1 MNAFRN
7 LKSGLKSLSQKP
19 EVDRELEEELETYE
33 QASAAQKERSGMN
46 PEAAR
51 RAARAEIGSR
61 SSVKHQVWSS
71 RWESAVDNLLQD
83 VRLALRALWKS
94 PGFTLIALLSLTL
107 GIGANTAIFTLFN
120 AILLRPL
127 PVQHPNQLVLFGDGQ
142 ASGLTLG
149 LPGGFTRLYSY
160 FEFKEF
166 TAKSPDFSGIA
177 AVSSFQY
184 ENRATFG
191 NGSLEKV
198 QIDLISGSY
207 FNVLGVPAVLG
218 RTISTADDQAAGGGP
233 VAVASYGW
241 FMRHANGD
249 PSALGKIIHIA
260 DHDYTLIG
268 VAKPGFQGVS
278 VGNSTDL
285 WIPLS
290 MEKEISPSH
299 NGIADKFFQNL
310 DLIARL
316 KPGVTGTQAETSTN
330 LIFQQILHS
339 DFLSSSPSAKDL
351 TTVQHATIK
360 LTSAARG
367 TASFRNHF
375 ALPLQIL
382 MTIVALVLLI
392 ACANIANMLLARG
405 VSRAREVAVRMAL
418 GASRARIVL
427 QLLTESALLAVTGS
441 ILGVALAWRAS
452 AMLLHMA
459 TPGPTPVPIDVT
471 PDLPVLAFT
480 LLITV
485 FTVVL
490 FGVLP
495 ALNATRLESQGS
507 LTPALRDGR
516 GSAPTR
522 NNLARTLI
530 VGQIAL
536 SVLLLTA
543 AGLFL
548 HSLVKLTSVDTGFD
562 KKNVLVFFLDSSAA
576 NLPHDA
582 EQALAVHLQ
591 DQIEQQ
597 VQAIP
602 GVQSDS
608 FSFMTFNTGNWTDAV
623 TFQGVPRNSGNN
635 KEVSFNNVSNG
646 FFSAMGIPLVAGRTF
661 TTQDTFHTPKV
672 AVINQTM
679 ARRFF
684 PTGSP
689 IGRHFGFGDDPAHSG
704 EIEVIGVVKD
714 AKHNDLGEDPEM
726 GAYFPC
732 TQGPGFYG
740 NFIVRYAG
748 DPEPIVA
755 ATRRIVAS
763 TNPNILVDN
772 VTTLEQQV
780 DDSIATPTLI
790 SRLSAFFGSLAVFL
804 ACIGIYGLLSYS
816 VLRRTNEIGI
826 RLALGAQSRTLLWM
840 VLRESVVLLALGLA
854 LGLPIAIGTTRIL
867 RDLLYQLS
875 PNDPWTFAG
884 SAIVIATMTL
894 LAAWLPARRA
904 TKVDPMV
911 ALRCD

>member
-1 MNAFRN
+1 MNALNN
-7 LKSGLKSLSQKP
+7 LIAGLKSLFQKP
-19 EVDRELEEELETYE
+19 RVNRELEEELETYE
-33 QASAAQKERSGMN
+33 QASVQHKQQAGMSQQT
-46 PEAAR
+46 AR

-61 SSVKHQVWSS
+61 GSVKHQVWSS
-71 RWESAVDNLLQD
+71 RWESTADNLLQD

-127 PVQHPNQLVLFGDGQ
+127 PVQHPEQLVLFGDGQ
-142 ASGLTLG
+142 ASGLTFS
-149 LPGGFTRLYSY
+149 LPGGITRLYSD

-166 TAKSPDFSGIA
+166 AAKSQDFSGIA

-184 ENRATFG
+184 DNRATFG

-198 QIDLISGSY
+198 EIDLVSGSY

-218 RTISTADDQAAGGGP
+218 RTISIADDQAPGSGP

-241 FMRHANGD
+241 FQRHANGD

-268 VAKPGFQGVS
+268 VAKPGFQGVT

-290 MEKEISPSH
+290 MEKEISPGR
-299 NGIADKFFQNL
+299 NGIDNKFFQNL

-316 KPGVTGTQAETSTN
+316 RPGVSYRQATAGTN
-330 LIFQQILHS
+330 VIFQQILHN
-339 DFLSSSPSAKDL
+339 DFLGASPSAKDL
-351 TTVQHATIK
+351 TAVQRAHIP

-367 TASFRNHF
+367 LSRLRIQFS
-375 ALPLQIL
+375 LPLQIL

-427 QLLTESALLAVTGS
+427 QLLTESAILA
-441 ILGVALAWRAS
+441 ILGALFGIALAWRAS
-452 AMLLHMA
+452 AMLLRMA

-490 FGVLP
+490 FGILP
-495 ALNATRLESQGS
+495 ALRATHLESHGS

-522 NNLARTLI
+522 NNLARGLI

-562 KKNVLVFFLDSSAA
+562 KKNVLLFSLDSSAA
-576 NLPHDA
+576 NLPHDK
-582 EQALAVHLQ
+582 EQAQSVQLQ
-591 DQIEQQ
+591 QQIEQQ

-623 TFQGVPRNSGNN
+623 TFQGIPHTSGNN
-635 KEVSFNNVSNG
+635 EEVSFNNVSNG
-646 FFSAMGIPLVAGRTF
+646 FFSAMGIPLIAGRTF
-661 TTQDTFHTPKV
+661 TPQDTFHTPKV

-684 PTGSP
+684 PTGSAL
-689 IGRHFGFGDDPAHSG
+689 GRHFGFGDDPAHSG

-714 AKHNDLGEDPEM
+714 AKHNGLDEEAEM

-740 NFIVRYAG
+740 NFIVRYSG

-763 TNPNILVDN
+763 ANPNILVDN
-772 VTTLEQQV
+772 VTTLARQV

-790 SRLSAFFGSLAVFL
+790 SQLSAFFGSLAVFL

-826 RLALGAQSRTLLWM
+826 RLALGAQSSTLLWM
-840 VLRESVVLLALGLA
+840 VLRESVVLLVLGLA
-854 LGLPIAIGTTRIL
+854 AGLPIAIGTTRVL

-875 PNDPWTFAG
+875 PNDPWTFTGA
-884 SAIVIATMTL
+884 ALVIAAMTL
-894 LAAWLPARRA
+894 IAAWLPARRA
-904 TKVDPMV
+904 TQVDPMV

>member
-1 MNAFRN
+1 MNTIRN
-7 LKSGLKSLSQKP
+7 LKSGLKSLFQKP
-19 EVDRELEEELETYE
+19 RVDRELEEELETYE
-33 QASAAQKERSGMN
+33 QASVQHKQQAGMSQQ
-46 PEAAR
+46 AAR

-61 SSVKHQVWSS
+61 DSVKHRVWSS
-71 RWESAVDNLLQD
+71 RWESTLDNILQD
-83 VRLALRALWKS
+83 AKLALRGLRKS

-127 PVQHPNQLVLFGDGQ
+127 PVQHPEQLVLFGDGR
-142 ASGLTLG
+142 AAGSTRS
-149 LPGGFTRLYSY
+149 LPEGSTRLFSL
-160 FEFKEF
+160 FELNEF
-166 TAKSPDFSGIA
+166 AAKTQDFSGIA
-177 AVSSFQY
+177 GVGSLQY
-184 ENRATFG
+184 ENRGTFA
-191 NGSLEKV
+191 NGPLEKV
-198 QIDLISGSY
+198 HIDLVSGSY
-207 FNVLGVPAVLG
+207 FNLLGVPAVLG
-218 RTISTADDQAAGGGP
+218 RTISTADDQAPGSGT

-241 FMRHANGD
+241 VQRHAQGD
-249 PSALGKIIHIA
+249 PSALGKVIHIQG
-260 DHDYTLIG
+260 HDYTLIG
-268 VAKPGFQGVS
+268 VAKPGFFGVT
-278 VGNSTDL
+278 VGQSTDL

-290 MEKEISPSH
+290 MEKEISPGW
-299 NGIADKFFQNL
+299 NGLTDKWFQSL
-310 DLIARL
+310 KLIARL
-316 KPGVTGTQAETSTN
+316 KPGVTAPQAQASTN
-330 LIFQQILHS
+330 VLFQQILRN
-339 DFLSSSPSAKDL
+339 DFLGASPSAKEL
-351 TTVQHATIK
+351 ASVQHANIP

-367 TASFRNHF
+367 LSRLRNQF
-375 ALPLQIL
+375 SQPLQIL
-382 MTIVALVLLI
+382 MAIVALVLLI

-427 QLLTESALLAVTGS
+427 QLLTESALLAGAGGS
-441 ILGVALAWRAS
+441 LGVALAWRAS
-452 AMLLHMA
+452 ATLLNMA
-459 TPGPTPVPIDVT
+459 TPGPTPIPIDLT

-480 LLITV
+480 LLLTV

-495 ALNATRLESQGS
+495 ALRATRIESQGS

-522 NNLARTLI
+522 NTMARGLI

-548 HSLVKLTSVDTGFD
+548 HSLVKLTSIDTGFD
-562 KKNVLVFFLDSSAA
+562 KHNVLVFSLDASAA
-576 NLPHDA
+576 NLPHDS
-582 EQALAVHLQ
+582 EQALANHTQ
-591 DQIEQQ
+591 EQIEQQ

-608 FSFMTFNTGNWTDAV
+608 FSFFTFNQGGWTDA
-623 TFQGVPRNSGNN
+623 TLFQGIPRTSGNG
-635 KEVSFNNVSNG
+635 KEVFFNNVGNG
-646 FFSAMGIPLVAGRTF
+646 FFTSMGIPLIAGRTF
-661 TTQDTFHTPKV
+661 TPQDTFHSPKV
-672 AVINQTM
+672 AIINQTM

-684 PTGSP
+684 PAGSP
-689 IGRHFGFGDDPAHSG
+689 IGHHFGIGDDPAHSG
-704 EIEVIGVVKD
+704 DIEVIGVVKD
-714 AKHNDLGEDPEM
+714 AKYIALGENAEM
-726 GAYFPC
+726 GGYFPC
-732 TQGPGFYG
+732 AQNPGFYG
-740 NFIVRYAG
+740 NFIVRYSG
-748 DPEPIVA
+748 DPGPIVA
-755 ATRRIVAS
+755 ATRRIVAA

-772 VTTLEQQV
+772 VTTLARQV

-790 SRLSAFFGSLAVFL
+790 SQLSAFFGALAVFL

-826 RLALGAQSRTLLWM
+826 RLALGAPSSTLLWM

-854 LGLPIAIGTTRIL
+854 VGLPIAIATTRIL

-884 SAIVIATMTL
+884 SAMVIAAMTL

-904 TKVDPMV
+904 TQVDPMV

>member
-1 MNAFRN
+1 MNLLSN

-33 QASAAQKERSGMN
+33 RASAAQKERSGMN

-127 PVQHPNQLVLFGDGQ
+127 PVQHPEQLVLFGDGG
-142 ASGLTLG
+142 ASGLTFS
-149 LPGGFTRLYSY
+149 LPGGTTRLYSD
-160 FEFKEF
+160 FEFKSF
-166 TAKSPDFSGIA
+166 AAKSQDFSGIA

-184 ENRATFG
+184 ENRATFA
-191 NGSLEKV
+191 NGPLEKV

-218 RTISTADDQAAGGGP
+218 RTISTADDRAPGGGP

-249 PSALGKIIHIA
+249 PGAIGKIFHIA

-268 VAKPGFQGVS
+268 VAKPGFLGVT
-278 VGNSTDL
+278 VGHSTDL
-285 WIPLS
+285 WIPVS
-290 MEKEISPSH
+290 MEREISPDK
-299 NGIADKFFQNL
+299 NGVDNKFFQNL

-316 KPGVTGTQAETSTN
+316 KPGVSLQQATASTN
-330 LIFQQILHS
+330 VLFQQILHS
-339 DFLSSSPSAKDL
+339 DFLGASPSTKDL
-351 TTVQHATIK
+351 TTVQHAQIL

-367 TASFRNHF
+367 VSRLRFQF
-375 ALPLQIL
+375 SLPLQIL

-405 VSRAREVAVRMAL
+405 VARAREVAVRMAL
-418 GASRARIVL
+418 GASRTRIVL
-427 QLLTESALLAVTGS
+427 QLLTESAILAVTGS

-459 TPGPTPVPIDVT
+459 TPGPTLVPIDVT

-480 LLITV
+480 LLITIC
-485 FTVVL
+485 TVVL
-490 FGVLP
+490 FGILP
-495 ALNATRLESQGS
+495 ALRATRVESQGS

-522 NNLARTLI
+522 NNLARGLI

-548 HSLVKLTSVDTGFD
+548 RSLVKLTSVDTGFD
-562 KKNVLVFFLDSSAA
+562 KKNVLLFSLDSSAA
-576 NLPHDA
+576 NLPHDP
-582 EQALAVHLQ
+582 EQALVVHLQ

-597 VQAIP
+597 VHAIP

-623 TFQGVPRNSGNN
+623 TFQGVPRTSGNGQ
-635 KEVSFNNVSNG
+635 EVSFNNVSNG
-646 FFSAMGIPLVAGRTF
+646 FFSAMGIPLIAGRTF
-661 TTQDTFHTPKV
+661 TAQDTFHSPKV

-679 ARRFF
+679 ARRYF
-684 PTGSP
+684 PNGSA
-689 IGRHFGFGDDPAHSG
+689 IGHHFGFGDDPAHSG
-704 EIEVIGVVKD
+704 DIEVIGIVKD
-714 AKHNDLGEDPEM
+714 AKHNGLDEETEM

-763 TNPNILVDN
+763 ANPNILVDS
-772 VTTLEQQV
+772 VTTLAQQV

-826 RLALGAQSRTLLWM
+826 RLALGAQSSTLLWM
-840 VLRESVVLLALGLA
+840 VLRESVILLALGLA
-854 LGLPIAIGTTRIL
+854 VGLPIAIGTTGIL
-867 RDLLYQLS
+867 RKLLYQLS

-884 SAIVIATMTL
+884 ATLTIAAMTL
-894 LAAWLPARRA
+894 IAAWLPARRA